1 MLVNDLRK
9 YSLVLASQS
18 PRRKKLL
25 EGMRLPF
32 VVEKPITEEKNLSN
46 LAPVQLAEHLANQ
59 KAEAI
64 SPLYDLENAIIIGGD
79 TIVCIDDLV
88 LGKPKDEEDAKNML
102 KQLSGK
108 KHTVISG
115 LCLLHK
121 EKTICRHDVTD
132 VYFRDLSIDEIEYYV
147 SDYKPFDKAGAYG
160 IQEWI
165 GYTAINRIEGS
176 YYNVMGL
183 PTHLLWKMLEEVL
196 R

>member
-1 MLVNDLRK
+1 MLADNLK
-9 YSLVLASQS
+9 KHTLVLASQS
-18 PRRKKLL
+18 PRRKELL
-25 EGMRLPF
+25 EGMKLPF
-32 VVEKPITEEKNLSN
+32 VVEKPVTEENNPSN
-46 LAPVQLAEHLANQ
+46 LDPVHLVEHLANQ

-64 SPLYDLENAIIIGGD
+64 SPLYNLENAIIIGGD
-79 TIVCIDDLV
+79 TIVCIDNLV
-88 LGKPKDEEDAKNML
+88 LGKPKDEEGAKNML

-121 EKTICRHDVTD
+121 EKTICCHDITD
-132 VYFRDLSIDEIEYYV
+132 VYFKDLSIDEIEYYV
-147 SDYKPFDKAGAYG
+147 SSYKPFDKAGAYG

-183 PTHLLWKMLEEVL
+183 PTHLLWEMLEEIL
-196 R
+196 K